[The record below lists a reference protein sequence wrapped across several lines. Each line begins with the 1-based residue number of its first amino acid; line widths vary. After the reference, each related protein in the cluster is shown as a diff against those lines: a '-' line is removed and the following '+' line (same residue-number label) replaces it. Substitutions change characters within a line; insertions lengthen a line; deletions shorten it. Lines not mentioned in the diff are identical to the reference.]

1 MIIYQLIQEKK
12 RTLKSLLEVYF
23 QNSRKLTD
31 YVQQEYTS
39 TPSQRFSTDSK
50 LLAVVIGAGL
60 VLPSQ
65 NDNTINDP
73 DRI

>member
-1 MIIYQLIQEKK
+1 M
-12 RTLKSLLEVYF
+12 KSLLEVYF

>member
-39 TPSQRFSTDSK
+39 APNQRFSTDSK

-65 NDNTINDP
+65 NDNTINDT

>member
-60 VLPSQ
+60 VLLSQ